1 MDGLRGDGV
10 ELTAAE
16 AFAWLRIGGAA
27 VVALAVVLG
36 PADHGRA
43 FVLALAAASVYAI
56 VLAVLAARGLRRTPR
71 IEISLADVG
80 FILLLIACSGGAL
93 SEARVALVVYPI
105 AMGLAH
111 TARSIA
117 FVAIVAAVGYTA
129 VALSSF
135 GEPGAETAFMETL
148 AAMVVVGAIG
158 VALATAFQ
166 RRTRQ
171 IEELASGRAAL
182 LHEALDAEERERARI
197 GERLHDGTLQSLLAA
212 QQDVKEARAGYL
224 QSLEFADEA
233 LTDAV
238 DALRETVLGLHPAS
252 LAERGLEMGLRVEV
266 DRVARRARVA
276 VELDVDPAAVGPHDA
291 LLYAAARELITNVV
305 EHASASRLTVTLA
318 REPEAIVL
326 TVRDDGAGMN
336 VASRSAEA
344 LVQGR
349 VGLASTRQRVGAAG
363 GRFEL
368 RSSPGQGTTARVV
381 VPAHT
386 VQRRAVAAGEPD
398 PERLQALRATG
409 LLDGRPDAAFDRI
422 ARLAGRL
429 LDAPIAG
436 VGLVDAERVF
446 LLAQLGVAEPFAAR
460 REWPLTH
467 SPCRFV
473 VAGDGSLAVDDTR
486 ADPLLRDGPTV
497 SELGIV
503 AYAGVPLRT
512 PAGHAIGTVFVAD
525 GRSRAWPPADLELLH
540 ELAQIAGRELVW
552 AERAARGARAGDEL
566 DSERRFI
573 SAVLENLDEG
583 VIACDEI
590 GELRIVNAAA
600 RALGADRPGALGELA
615 VRGDLRRAATGETV
629 GQSDLPLERAR
640 RGESVAGEEYVAG
653 NLDGGERRA
662 LILAGRPIDA
672 VDGAGAGGAIMT
684 IRDVTEQRLAQQA
697 SREAEER
704 FRVAFEHA
712 PGGMGIAGLDGRL
725 RSVNLALAELTGMRA
740 ELLKR
745 TTLESLL
752 HPEDVEGPALGIQA
766 LEHDPASVYVAEKR
780 ILHADGHEIW
790 VALQVAVIRDGAGRP
805 QHLLVQLHDTSE
817 RRREE
822 ERLRTLSD
830 RDELTLLLNRSGFA
844 RELRRHAARVERY
857 GTEGGVLLIDVDGM
871 KEINAALGRGGGDDI
886 LRRFALALEARV
898 RRSDFTARLGEDEFA
913 VLVPHG
919 DAAGLMAL
927 AEALLGRLER
937 AQDESAGRI
946 GAPVTVS
953 IGGAVFGAGAT
964 EADTVLRRATTAK
977 DAASRAG
984 GGRALLFGP
993 AVLSGPAD

>member
-16 AFAWLRIGGAA
+16 AFAWLRIGGGA

-36 PADHGRA
+36 PADRGGA
-43 FVLALAAASVYAI
+43 FVFALAAASVYAI
-56 VLAVLAARGLRRTPR
+56 VLLVLAARGLRRTPR
-71 IEISLADVG
+71 VEISLADVG

-93 SEARVALVVYPI
+93 SEARVALVIYPI

-117 FVAIVAAVGYTA
+117 FVTVAAALGYA
-129 VALSSF
+129 AASLASLD
-135 GEPGAETAFMETL
+135 EPGAERAFIETL
-148 AAMVVVGAIG
+148 AAMVIVGAVG
-158 VALATAFQ
+158 AALATAFQ

-171 IEELASGRAAL
+171 IEELGSGRAAL

-197 GERLHDGTLQSLLAA
+197 GERLHDDTLQSLLAA

-238 DALRETVLGLHPAS
+238 DALRETVLGLHPAA

-266 DRVARRARVA
+266 DRVARRARLA
-276 VELDVDPAAVGPHDA
+276 VELDVDRDAVGPRDA

-305 EHASASRLTVTLA
+305 KHASASRLTVTLA
-318 REPEAIVL
+318 REPDAIVL
-326 TVRDDGAGMN
+326 TVRDDGAGMS
-336 VASRSAEA
+336 VESRSAEA
-344 LVQGR
+344 LAEGH
-349 VGLASTRQRVGAAG
+349 VGLVSTRQRVGAAG

-368 RSSPGQGTTARVV
+368 RSVLGQGTTARVI
-381 VPAHT
+381 VPVHT
-386 VQRRAVAAGEPD
+386 VQRGAVADDGAD
-398 PERLQALRATG
+398 PARLEALRATG
-409 LLDGRPDAAFDRI
+409 LLDSRPDAALDRI
-422 ARLAGRL
+422 ARLAGRV

-436 VGLVDAERVF
+436 IGLVDAERVF

-473 VAGDGSLAVDDTR
+473 VAGDGSLAVEDTR
-486 ADPLLRDGPTV
+486 SDPLLRDGPTV

-503 AYAGVPLRT
+503 AYAGVPLTT
-512 PAGHAIGTVFVAD
+512 PAGQAIGTVFVAD
-525 GRSRAWPPADLELLH
+525 RRARAWPPKDLAVLQ
-540 ELAQIAGRELVW
+540 ELAHVAGRELVW
-552 AERAARGARAGDEL
+552 AERAARGGRAGDEL
-566 DSERRFI
+566 DGERRFI

-583 VIACDEI
+583 VIACDEL

-600 RALGADRPGALGELA
+600 RGLGADGPGALGDLAARGEL
-615 VRGDLRRAATGETV
+615 RHAATGATV
-629 GQSDLPLERAR
+629 GQADLPLDRAL
-640 RGESVAGEEYVAG
+640 RGEAVAGEEYLAG
-653 NLDGGERRA
+653 DPDGGERRA

-672 VDGAGAGGAIMT
+672 VDGAGGAIMT
-684 IRDVTEQRLAQQA
+684 IRDVTEQRLAQQV

-712 PGGMGIAGLDGRL
+712 PVGMGIAGLDGRFW
-725 RSVNLALAELTGMRA
+725 SVNLALAELTGLRA

-745 TTLESLL
+745 ATLESLL

-766 LEHDPASVYVAEKR
+766 LEEDPTAVYVAEKR

-790 VALQVAVIRDGAGRP
+790 VSLQVAVIRDGAGAP
-805 QHLLVQLHDTSE
+805 LHLLVQLHDTSE

-844 RELRRHAARVERY
+844 RELRRHAARIERY
-857 GTEGGVLLIDVDGM
+857 GTDGGVLLIDVDGM

-886 LRRFALALEARV
+886 LRRFALALEARM
-898 RRSDFTARLGEDEFA
+898 RRSDVAARLGEDEFA

-927 AEALLGRLER
+927 AGALLGRLEH
-937 AQDESAGRI
+937 AQAQSAGRI

-953 IGGAVFGAGAT
+953 IGAAVFGAGAT

-993 AVLSGPAD
+993 AVMSGPAD

>member
-1 MDGLRGDGV
+1 MDGLRRNGGEV
-10 ELTAAE
+10 TAAE
-16 AFAWLRIGGAA
+16 AFAWLRIGGAV

-36 PADHGRA
+36 SPDHGTA
-43 FVLALAAASVYAI
+43 FVVALAAASIYAI
-56 VLAVLAARGLRRTPR
+56 VLAVLAARGLRKRSR

-80 FILLLIACSGGAL
+80 FVLLLIACSGGAL
-93 SEARVALVVYPI
+93 SEARVALVVYPA
-105 AMGLAH
+105 AMGLGH
-111 TARSIA
+111 SARSIA
-117 FVAIVAAVGYTA
+117 FVTA
-129 VALSSF
+129 VAAAGYSAVSLASLD
-135 GEPGAETAFMETL
+135 ERGAETAYIQTL
-148 AAMVVVGAIG
+148 AAMVIVGAIG

-171 IEELASGRAAL
+171 IEELGSGRAAL

-197 GERLHDGTLQSLLAA
+197 GERLHDDTLQSLLAA
-212 QQDVKEARAGYL
+212 QQDVREARAGYL

-238 DALRETVLGLHPAS
+238 HALRETVLGLHPAS
-252 LAERGLEMGLRVEV
+252 LAERGLELGLRVEV
-266 DRVARRARVA
+266 DRVARRARLD
-276 VELDVDPAAVGPHDA
+276 VELEVDPEAVGPHDA

-305 EHASASRLTVTLA
+305 KHASASRLTVTLA

-326 TVRDDGAGMN
+326 TVRDDGAGMR
-336 VASRSAEA
+336 VETRSAEA
-344 LVQGR
+344 LAEGH
-349 VGLASTRQRVGAAG
+349 VGLVSTRQRVGAAG
-363 GRFEL
+363 GRLEL
-368 RSSPGQGTTARVV
+368 RSAPGEGTTARVT
-381 VPAHT
+381 VPARA
-386 VQRRAVAAGEPD
+386 VQRPAVAGGDGD
-398 PERLQALRATG
+398 PARLEALRATG
-409 LLDGRPDAAFDRI
+409 LLDSRPDDAFDRI

-436 VGLVDAERVF
+436 VALVDAERVF
-446 LLAQLGVAEPFAAR
+446 LLAGRGVAEPFAAR

-473 VAGDGSLAVDDTR
+473 VAGDAPLAVEDART
-486 ADPLLRDGPTV
+486 DPLLRDGTTV

-503 AYAGVPLRT
+503 AYAGAPLGT
-512 PAGHAIGTVFVAD
+512 PAGQAIGTVFVAD
-525 GRSRAWPPADLELLH
+525 VRSRAWSPEDLETVH

-566 DSERRFI
+566 DTERRFI

-600 RALGADRPGALGELA
+600 RELGADGPGGLGDLA
-615 VRGDLRRAATGETV
+615 VRGALRRAATGEAV
-629 GQSDLPLERAR
+629 GQNDLPLDRAL
-640 RGESVAGEEYVAG
+640 RGESIADEEYLAG
-653 NLDGGERRA
+653 DRAGERRA

-672 VDGAGAGGAIMT
+672 VDGAGGAIMT
-684 IRDVTEQRLAQQA
+684 IRDVTEQRLAQRA

-712 PGGMGIAGLDGRL
+712 PVGMGIAGLEGRFW
-725 RSVNLALAELTGMRA
+725 SVNLALAELTGLRA

-745 TTLESLL
+745 ATLESLL

-766 LEHDPASVYVAEKR
+766 LEEDPAAVYVTEKR

-790 VALQVAVIRDGAGRP
+790 VSLQVAVIRDGAGRP

-822 ERLRTLSD
+822 ERLRTLAD

-871 KEINAALGRGGGDDI
+871 REINAALGRGGGDDI

-919 DAAGLMAL
+919 DADGLMTL
-927 AEALLGRLER
+927 AESLLGRLER
-937 AQDESAGRI
+937 AQSESAERI

-953 IGGAVFGAGAT
+953 IGVAVFGAGAT
-964 EADTVLRRATTAK
+964 EADTVLRRATAAK
-977 DAASRAG
+977 DAAWRAG

-993 AVLSGPAD
+993 AIMSGPAD

>member
-16 AFAWLRIGGAA
+16 AFAWLRIGGAI
-27 VVALAVVLG
+27 VVALAVGLG
-36 PADHGRA
+36 PADHGSA
-43 FVLALAAASVYAI
+43 FVFALAAASVYAI
-56 VLAVLAARGLRRTPR
+56 VLWVLAARGLRKTPR

-93 SEARVALVVYPI
+93 SAARAALVIYPI

-111 TARSIA
+111 SARSIA
-117 FVAIVAAVGYTA
+117 FVTVVAAVGYTA
-129 VALSSF
+129 VSLASLD
-135 GEPGAETAFMETL
+135 EPGAETAFIETL
-148 AAMVVVGAIG
+148 AAMVIVGAIG

-171 IEELASGRAAL
+171 IEELGSGRAAL

-197 GERLHDGTLQSLLAA
+197 GERLHDDTLQSLLAA

-238 DALRETVLGLHPAS
+238 DAL
-252 LAERGLEMGLRVEV
+252 
-266 DRVARRARVA
+266 
-276 VELDVDPAAVGPHDA
+276 
-291 LLYAAARELITNVV
+291 LYAAARELITNVV
-305 EHASASRLTVTLA
+305 KHASASRLTVTLA

-326 TVRDDGAGMN
+326 TVRDDGAGMS
-336 VASRSAEA
+336 VESRSAEA
-344 LVQGR
+344 LAEGH
-349 VGLASTRQRVGAAG
+349 VGLLSTRQRVGAAG

-368 RSSPGQGTTARVV
+368 RSAPGEGTTARVT
-381 VPAHT
+381 VPART
-386 VQRRAVAAGEPD
+386 VQRGAVAGDDAD
-398 PERLQALRATG
+398 PARLEALRATG
-409 LLDGRPDAAFDRI
+409 LLDTRPDAALDRI

-460 REWPLTH
+460 REWPLTY

-473 VAGDGSLAVDDTR
+473 VAGDGVLAVEDTR

-497 SELGIV
+497 SELGIM
-503 AYAGVPLRT
+503 AYAGVPLTT
-512 PAGHAIGTVFVAD
+512 PAGQPIGTVFVAD
-525 GRSRAWPPADLELLH
+525 RRSRAWPPEDLEILH
-540 ELAQIAGRELVW
+540 ELAQVAGRELVW
-552 AERAARGARAGDEL
+552 AERAVRRGRAGDEL

-600 RALGADRPGALGELA
+600 RELGDDGPGALGDLA
-615 VRGDLRRAATGETV
+615 ARGKLRRAATGAAV
-629 GQSDLPLERAR
+629 GQADLPLDRAL

-653 NLDGGERRA
+653 ELDGGERRA
-662 LILAGRPIDA
+662 LILAGRPIDS
-672 VDGAGAGGAIMT
+672 VDGAGGAIMT
-684 IRDVTEQRLAQQA
+684 IRDVTEQRLAQRA

-712 PGGMGIAGLDGRL
+712 PVGMGIAGLDGRFW
-725 RSVNLALAELTGMRA
+725 SVNLALAELTGLRA

-745 TTLESLL
+745 ATLESLL
-752 HPEDVEGPALGIQA
+752 HPDDVEGPALGIQA
-766 LEHDPASVYVAEKR
+766 LEQDPAAVYVAEKR

-790 VALQVAVIRDGAGRP
+790 VSLQVAVIRDGAGVP
-805 QHLLVQLHDTSE
+805 LHLLVELHDTSE

-844 RELRRHAARVERY
+844 RELRRHAARIERY

-871 KEINAALGRGGGDDI
+871 NEINAALGRGGGDDI
-886 LRRFALALEARV
+886 LRRFVLALEARV
-898 RRSDFTARLGEDEFA
+898 RRSDVAARLGEDEFA
-913 VLVPHG
+913 VFVPHG

-927 AEALLGRLER
+927 ADALLGRLER
-937 AQDESAGRI
+937 AQTESAGRI

-953 IGGAVFGAGAT
+953 IGAAVFGAGAT

-993 AVLSGPAD
+993 AVVSGPAD

>member
-1 MDGLRGDGV
+1 MDGLRDDGV
-10 ELTAAE
+10 EQTAAE
-16 AFAWLRIGGAA
+16 AFAWLRIGGALM
-27 VVALAVVLG
+27 VATAVVLG
-36 PADHGRA
+36 PPDHGRA
-43 FVLALAAASVYAI
+43 FVLALAAACVYAV
-56 VLAVLAARGLRRTPR
+56 VLAVLAARGRHSRPR

-80 FILLLIACSGGAL
+80 FIVLLIACSGGAL

-105 AMGLAH
+105 AMGVAH
-111 TARSIA
+111 SARSIA
-117 FVAIVAAVGYTA
+117 FVAIVAAVGYSA
-129 VALSSF
+129 VSLSSL
-135 GEPGAETAFMETL
+135 GAPGAETAFVETL
-148 AAMVVVGAIG
+148 AAIVVVGAIG
-158 VALATAFQ
+158 VALANALQ

-171 IEELASGRAAL
+171 IEELASGRTAL
-182 LHEALDAEERERARI
+182 LHDALDAEERERARI
-197 GERLHDGTLQSLLAA
+197 GERLHDDTLQSLLAA

-224 QSLEFADEA
+224 HSLAFADEA
-233 LTDAV
+233 LTEAV

-252 LAERGLEMGLRVEV
+252 LAERGLETGLRVEV

-276 VELDVDPAAVGPHDA
+276 VELDVDPDAVGTHDA

-305 EHASASRLTVTLA
+305 KHAAASRLTVTLT
-318 REPEAIVL
+318 REPDAIVL
-326 TVRDDGAGMN
+326 TVSDDGDGMN

-344 LVQGR
+344 LAQGH
-349 VGLASTRQRVGAAG
+349 VGLVSTRQRVGAAG

-381 VPAHT
+381 VPTHT
-386 VQRRAVAAGEPD
+386 VQRSAVAAREPD
-398 PERLQALRATG
+398 PRRLQALRATG

-473 VAGDGSLAVDDTR
+473 VAGDGALAIDDTR

-497 SELGIV
+497 SELGIM
-503 AYAGVPLRT
+503 AYAGVPLTT

-525 GRSRAWPPADLELLH
+525 RRSHAWPSADLELLH
-540 ELAQIAGRELVW
+540 ELAEIAGRELVW

-615 VRGDLRRAATGETV
+615 VRGELRRAATGAPV
-629 GQSDLPLERAR
+629 GPGELPLERAR
-640 RGESVAGEEYVAG
+640 RGESVAGEEYVARDP
-653 NLDGGERRA
+653 DGGEHRA

-672 VDGAGAGGAIMT
+672 ADGAGGAIMT
-684 IRDVTEQRLAQQA
+684 IRDVTEQRLAQQS
-697 SREAEER
+697 SRAAEER

-712 PGGMGIAGLDGRL
+712 PVGMGIAGLDGRL
-725 RSVNLALAELTGMRA
+725 WSVNLALAELTGLRA
-740 ELLKR
+740 ELLR
-745 TTLESLL
+745 RATLESLL

-766 LEHDPASVYVAEKR
+766 LEHDPAAVYVAEKR

-790 VALQVAVIRDGAGRP
+790 VSLQVAVIRDGAGRP

-857 GTEGGVLLIDVDGM
+857 GTDGGVLLIDVDGM

-898 RRSDFTARLGEDEFA
+898 RRSDFAARLGEDEFA

-919 DAAGLMAL
+919 DGAGLMAL

-937 AQDESAGRI
+937 AQHESAGRI

-953 IGGAVFGAGAT
+953 IGAAVFGAGAT

-984 GGRALLFGP
+984 GGRALLFSP